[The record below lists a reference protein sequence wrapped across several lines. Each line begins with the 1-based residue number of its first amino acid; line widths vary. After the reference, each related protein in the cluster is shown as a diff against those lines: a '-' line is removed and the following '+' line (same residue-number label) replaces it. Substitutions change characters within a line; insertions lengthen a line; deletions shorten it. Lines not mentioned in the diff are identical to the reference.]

1 MDSNAFWQAQAAEL
15 AKQVNRVSE
24 TLGSVSSS
32 LNDRPT
38 HKDMMLG
45 FGDFRKEFC
54 GKLDHMETKFDQ
66 ATAKTE
72 AALDHAINRL
82 TETWD
87 TVADRAVAKE
97 LMKREASENRA
108 REAVKRNDEEM
119 ERKIRNANRNGAVG
133 VGTGLLGL
141 IAFIAER
148 LGAFG

>member
-1 MDSNAFWQAQAAEL
+1 MDSNAFWQTQATEL

-24 TLGSVSSS
+24 MLGSVTSS

-45 FGDFRKEFC
+45 FGDFRKEFG

-72 AALDHAINRL
+72 AALDRAISRL
-82 TETWD
+82 TESWE

-97 LMKREASENRA
+97 LAKREAHEAKARA
-108 REAVKRNDEEM
+108 DVQRNDAEL
-119 ERKIRNANRNGAVG
+119 ERKIRNASRLGWGGGVVG
-133 VGTGLLGL
+133 LGGL
-141 IAFIAER
+141 IAALAQYFY
-148 LGAFG
+148 GAG